1 MSTLDTLIEGRI
13 RDVPN
18 LASQVTGTLYTKQ
31 IVQVQEAEEP
41 IELQHSFYTRSV
53 DGVNTKI
60 GAIKW
65 TETGI
70 SFDILDTNSGIIESV
85 FEVLSLIHI

>member
-41 IELQHSFYTRSV
+41 IELQHSFYT
-53 DGVNTKI
+53 
-60 GAIKW
+60 
-65 TETGI
+65 
-70 SFDILDTNSGIIESV
+70 
-85 FEVLSLIHI
+85 LSLIHI